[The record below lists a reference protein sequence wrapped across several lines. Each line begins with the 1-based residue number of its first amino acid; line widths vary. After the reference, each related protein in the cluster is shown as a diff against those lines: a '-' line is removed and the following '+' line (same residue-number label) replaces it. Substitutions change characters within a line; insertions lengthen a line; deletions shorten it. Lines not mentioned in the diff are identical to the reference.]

1 MALEDL
7 LTALED
13 QGAWELEQ
21 AQAESNRLAAQIIA
35 DARALAADRWADGVA
50 TAESAARQQADDL
63 LTTARTTARRALR
76 TARRQAAMDLL
87 ADSHQRLRELPGT
100 LRGAAAVAMCFEE
113 ALAALPRATRV
124 HVHPADATTV
134 AALLPT
140 GVGPELIADLGSG
153 GVLVEDDEGRYID
166 NTYATRLANAWP
178 ELRGDLVS
186 QWGPTP

>member
-50 TAESAARQQADDL
+50 TAESVARQQADDL
-63 LTTARTTARRALR
+63 LTTARTEARRALR
-76 TARRQAAMDLL
+76 TARRQAAMELL
-87 ADSHQRLRELPGT
+87 ADAHQRLRELPGT
-100 LRGAAAVAMCFEE
+100 LRGAAAVAMCLEE

-124 HVHPADATTV
+124 PVHPADATTV

-140 GVGPELIADLGSG
+140 GVGPELIADLGGG